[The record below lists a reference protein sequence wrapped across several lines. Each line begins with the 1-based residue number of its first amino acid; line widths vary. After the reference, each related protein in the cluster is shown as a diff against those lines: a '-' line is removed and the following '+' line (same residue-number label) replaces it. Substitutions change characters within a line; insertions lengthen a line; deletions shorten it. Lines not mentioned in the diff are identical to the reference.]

1 VQLPPASDLSGGRWG
16 GDCRRRTLTPVLLR
30 EGSGRLQWSGGI
42 STAVR
47 GKSAVVVAGDRS
59 ARSLQ
64 GRSGESL
71 AEGCCAAGDN
81 AFPMMR
87 GVSGVSFVGV
97 HASSP
102 AWRGK
107 CRAKGRHGGSS
118 LRQGGGYFTGS
129 SLGGSLMPA
138 SKI

>member
-30 EGSGRLQWSGGI
+30 EGSGRIQWSGGI

-47 GKSAVVVAGDRS
+47 GKSVAVVAGDRS

-87 GVSGVSFVGV
+87 GVGGVSFVGV

-102 AWRGK
+102 R
-107 CRAKGRHGGSS
+107 
-118 LRQGGGYFTGS
+118 GGGNVELRAGTVVHPWGRGEGT
-129 SLGGSLMPA
+129 SLAPPLA
-138 SKI
+138 VV